1 MSAHYNQDITVNV
14 FLLFSLEFII
24 FAEKFPRLLRV
35 LSELP
40 LCIVGRHLIKT
51 THTSK
56 FTENNIK
63 KRQQLIMIKNKQI
76 IKVTRHICP

>member
-1 MSAHYNQDITVNV
+1 VHYTRAHIINGDITVNV

-35 LSELP
+35 LSKLS

-56 FTENNIK
+56 FTENKPN
-63 KRQQLIMIKNKQI
+63 KRQQLIMIKKQAN
-76 IKVTRHICP
+76 HQAN